1 MKVDVSFVILSF
13 NDSDLVVK
21 AVQSIKKLKTKYS
34 YDIFVVDN
42 GSSDNTPEI
51 IKNKF
56 PNLNLI
62 LLNNNIGT
70 AAYDKAIKFS
80 TSKYVYFTGCDIEV
94 RDDML
99 DFLVDFLE
107 KYNNVVQ
114 VSPKYLNYKNKNK
127 IDLGGTWLS
136 RSFYSGII
144 SSPIQIDMVKEIPYI
159 GTGLIRKSFIQE
171 YNYLFDP
178 GYFFYGE
185 DVDLGLRIRL
195 TGKKIY
201 YLPNSVVYHK
211 GSQSRKVHNSDYLTY
226 LMERNLLRT
235 FFTNLEFKNI
245 IIFFPYVFIMRIIGI
260 IRDLFKFQFKDS
272 LARVK
277 AIFYVILNFDSI
289 FNKRISVQKK
299 RIIKD
304 NKLLK
309 VFSEKYIWKQRF

>member
-114 VSPKYLNYKNKNK
+114 VCPKYLNYKNKNK
-127 IDLGGTWLS
+127 IS
-136 RSFYSGII
+136 R
-144 SSPIQIDMVKEIPYI
+144 
-159 GTGLIRKSFIQE
+159 L
-171 YNYLFDP
+171 
-178 GYFFYGE
+178 
-185 DVDLGLRIRL
+185 
-195 TGKKIY
+195 
-201 YLPNSVVYHK
+201 
-211 GSQSRKVHNSDYLTY
+211 
-226 LMERNLLRT
+226 
-235 FFTNLEFKNI
+235 
-245 IIFFPYVFIMRIIGI
+245 
-260 IRDLFKFQFKDS
+260 
-272 LARVK
+272 
-277 AIFYVILNFDSI
+277 
-289 FNKRISVQKK
+289 
-299 RIIKD
+299 
-304 NKLLK
+304 
-309 VFSEKYIWKQRF
+309 